1 MPEADME
8 FDDALR
14 GSLLESVTV
23 GRDRMLFFAL
33 IGGTEIRV

>member
-1 MPEADME
+1 ME
-8 FDDALR
+8 FDDELR
-14 GSLLESVTV
+14 GGLVESATV